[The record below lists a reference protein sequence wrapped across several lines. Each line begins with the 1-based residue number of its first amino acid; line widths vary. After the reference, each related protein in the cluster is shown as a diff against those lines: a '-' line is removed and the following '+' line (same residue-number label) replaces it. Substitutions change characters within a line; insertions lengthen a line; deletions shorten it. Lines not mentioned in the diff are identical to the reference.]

1 MENVALGL
9 KYAKKEMT
17 SHWLLSDTLL
27 LNMIL
32 LSLHWD
38 RFVLETWRFI
48 DFERTFTYAYDAES
62 FFIYPIFL
70 FQVGVL
76 IIHQSN
82 LNETLS
88 RVTIYFLYLVILGG
102 YLLCLDYIYR
112 LRLLLTVG
120 LMFSAASLALSTCF
134 NLAQRH

>member
-9 KYAKKEMT
+9 KYAKKEMN

-76 IIHQSN
+76 IIH
-82 LNETLS
+82 
-88 RVTIYFLYLVILGG
+88 
-102 YLLCLDYIYR
+102 
-112 LRLLLTVG
+112 
-120 LMFSAASLALSTCF
+120 
-134 NLAQRH
+134 

>member
-9 KYAKKEMT
+9 KYAKKEMN

-48 DFERTFTYAYDAES
+48 DF
-62 FFIYPIFL
+62 
-70 FQVGVL
+70 
-76 IIHQSN
+76 
-82 LNETLS
+82 
-88 RVTIYFLYLVILGG
+88 
-102 YLLCLDYIYR
+102 
-112 LRLLLTVG
+112 
-120 LMFSAASLALSTCF
+120 
-134 NLAQRH
+134 